1 MTKDKRERISKGYK
15 KQRRQNTSVVEE
27 DTISISDGESLLTY
41 LINFKLEDLLS
52 SVAVVTKTKS
62 SSGNYVNGVEEN
74 NENNELTKL
83 VELSERL

>member
-1 MTKDKRERISKGYK
+1 MTKDKRERISKGHK

-52 SVAVVTKTKS
+52 SIAVVTKTKS
-62 SSGNYVNGVEEN
+62 SSGIDDNGVEEN